1 MPLIT
6 TKKSSIET
14 LVQTNKQTSIREL
27 EYDFSDNFDISGSQK
42 LVTSA
47 ELTWYF
53 RGFSFLLAST
63 Y

>member
-1 MPLIT
+1 MPLNT
-6 TKKSSIET
+6 TKKSSVET
-14 LVQTNKQTSIREL
+14 LVQTSKRQYEL

-42 LVTSA
+42 LVRLA

-53 RGFSFLLAST
+53 RGFSFLIAST

>member
-6 TKKSSIET
+6 RNKYPIEA
-14 LVQTNKQTSIREL
+14 LVQAKKQTSIREL
-27 EYDFSDNFDISGSQK
+27 ECDFSENFDISGSQK